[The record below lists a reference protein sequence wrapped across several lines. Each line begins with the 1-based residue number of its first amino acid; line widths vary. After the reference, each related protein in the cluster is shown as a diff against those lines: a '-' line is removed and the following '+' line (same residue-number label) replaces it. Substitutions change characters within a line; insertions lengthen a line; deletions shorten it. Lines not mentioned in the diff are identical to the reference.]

1 MTQQT
6 IKAGKQRRLQ
16 NLARGAVDEESRTV
30 ELAFA
35 SETPY
40 ERWWGVEVLNV
51 EAASMRLGRLQTGAN
66 LLMDHDTRDVVGV
79 VEEVGVGADR
89 VARAK
94 VRFGRSA
101 RAQEVFQDVVDGIRS
116 NVSFGYRIHEMALE
130 SEKDGTP
137 TYRVTDYEPYELSL
151 VSVPADATV
160 GVGRN
165 DAGDEQEITIR
176 GVQPHKETKMEP
188 QAMQPAAPV
197 IPAAPVA
204 PDYTAERQRIAD
216 IMAIAKRWS
225 PDEALVQRA
234 ISEGV
239 PSAQFGRI
247 VLDEVGKRSPVTSAG
262 SPDLGMSP
270 TEVKRY
276 SVLRAINA
284 AATNDWSNAGL
295 EREAHLAIEK
305 RMGASRRNGIY
316 VPLDVQKRDL
326 TTAGA
331 TTGQRLVATDL
342 RPQDFIELLR
352 SRTRVMALGARMLSG
367 LVGNVSI
374 PKQTGA
380 GTAYWLA
387 SESTAITESDQTIGQ
402 VTLSPKNVGGY
413 TEISKQLTMQA
424 TPDVEMMVMDDL
436 SNVLAIAIDAAAI
449 AGTGASGQP
458 TGITT
463 TAGIG
468 SVTGTT
474 LGYAGLVEFQTDVAG
489 SNALVD
495 GCAYLT
501 TPAVAGL
508 LKQRQR
514 FASTDTPLW
523 GGSVSD
529 GLIEGY
535 MATSSTIV
543 PAATMIFG
551 DFSQVIIGNW
561 GTLELEVNPYAN
573 FAAGIIGVRAWATV
587 DVAIRQAGAFAV
599 ASSIT

>member
-1 MTQQT
+1 MTKQT
-6 IKAGKQRRLQ
+6 IKDGRQRRLQ

-35 SETPY
+35 SESPY

-51 EAASMRLGRLQTGAN
+51 EASSMRLGRLQTGAN

-160 GVGRN
+160 GVGRG

-176 GVQPHKETKMEP
+176 GVQPQKEAKMN
-188 QAMQPAAPV
+188 QDLQPAAPV
-197 IPAAPVA
+197 IPAAPAA

-247 VLDEVGKRSPVTSAG
+247 VLDEIGKRSPVTSAG
-262 SPDLGMSP
+262 SPDLGMEP
-270 TEVKRY
+270 QDVKRY

-284 AATNDWSNAGL
+284 AATGNWAAAGL

-326 TTAGA
+326 TAAGA

-352 SRTRVMALGARMLSG
+352 ARTRVMALGARMLSG

-387 SESTAITESDQTIGQ
+387 TESTAITESDPTIGQ
-402 VTLSPKNVGGY
+402 VTMTPKNVGGY
-413 TEISKQLTMQA
+413 TEISKQLTMQS

-436 SNVLAIAIDAAAI
+436 SNVLAIAIDTAAI

-458 TGITT
+458 TGITQ

-474 LGYAGLVEFQTDVAG
+474 LGYSGLVEFQTDVTG
-489 SNALVD
+489 SNAMAD

-529 GLIEGY
+529 GLIDGY
-535 MATSSTIV
+535 LAASSTIV

-587 DVAIRQAGAFAV
+587 DVAIRQAGAFSV

>member
-51 EAASMRLGRLQTGAN
+51 EASSMRLGRLQTGAN

-137 TYRVTDYEPYELSL
+137 TYRVMDYEPYELSL

-160 GVGRN
+160 GVGRS

-176 GVQPHKETKMEP
+176 GIEPHKEAKMEP
-188 QAMQPAAPV
+188 QALQPAAPV
-197 IPAAPVA
+197 IPAAPAA

-225 PDEALVQRA
+225 PDDALVQRA

-247 VLDEVGKRSPVTSAG
+247 VLDEIGKRAPVTSPG
-262 SPDLGMSP
+262 TPDVGMAP

-276 SVLRAINA
+276 SVLRAIA
-284 AATNDWSNAGL
+284 AAASGNWKDAGL
-295 EREAHLAIEK
+295 ELEAHRAIEAK
-305 RMGASRRNGIY
+305 IGPSRRQGVY
-316 VPLDVQKRDL
+316 VPYEVQKRDL
-326 TTAGA
+326 TAAGA
-331 TTGQRLVATDL
+331 TTGQRLVATEL
-342 RPQDFIELLR
+342 RPQDFIEMLR
-352 SRTRVMALGARMLSG
+352 ARTRVAALGARMLTG

-387 SESTAITESDQTIGQ
+387 TESTAITESDQTIGQ
-402 VTLSPKNVGGY
+402 ITMTPRNIGAY
-413 TEISKQLTMQA
+413 TEISKQLTMQS
-424 TPDVEMMVMDDL
+424 TPDAEMMVMDDL
-436 SNVLAIAIDAAAI
+436 SRVLAIGIDTAAI

-458 TGITT
+458 TGITL

-468 SVTGTT
+468 SVTGTSIA
-474 LGYAGLVEFQTDVAG
+474 YAGMVEFQTDVAA
-489 SNALVD
+489 SNALAD

-501 TPAVAGL
+501 TPTVAGL
-508 LKQRQR
+508 LMQRQR

-523 GGSVSD
+523 SGTVLD
-529 GLIEGY
+529 GQAAGY
-535 MATSSTIV
+535 RATSSTVV

-551 DFSQVIIGNW
+551 DFSQVVIGEW
-561 GTLELEVNPYAN
+561 GVLELEVNPYAN

-587 DVAIRQAGAFAV
+587 DVAIRQAGAFSV